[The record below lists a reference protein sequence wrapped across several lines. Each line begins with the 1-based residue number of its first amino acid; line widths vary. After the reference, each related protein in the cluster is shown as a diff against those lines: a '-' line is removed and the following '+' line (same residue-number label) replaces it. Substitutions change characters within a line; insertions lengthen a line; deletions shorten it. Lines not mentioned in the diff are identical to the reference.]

1 MRRQLGVATLV
12 PCKMASRIHLRSL
25 LVLGRVSNLPTVW
38 SNCLAAW
45 LLNGGVLGPNF
56 FLLSAGAT
64 LLYTGGMF
72 LNDAFDVDFDRQ
84 HRSERPIPSGKIS
97 VGAVWM
103 LGVSFLLIGWLL
115 IWPLGTLAA
124 IAALLLVATIVV
136 YDALHKR
143 TAATPL
149 LMAACRFLLYFVAA
163 AATQNRVNDAV
174 LWHGLALAAYVTG
187 LSFLAR
193 GESGQGRVRRWPLLL
208 LIAPFVAN
216 GLVNPNRNAVAWAAS
231 VCLAG
236 WLLWCLRG
244 ILKQP
249 VHHVGH
255 SVAGLLAGI
264 ALVDGAAIA
273 QLTTELALVFGGLFI
288 LARTL
293 QRTIPAT

>member
-1 MRRQLGVATLV
+1 
-12 PCKMASRIHLRSL
+12 MASRVHLHSL
-25 LVLGRVSNLPTVW
+25 LVLGRISNLPTVW

-45 LLNGGVLGPNF
+45 LLNGGVWGPKF
-56 FLLSAGAT
+56 ILLSMGAT

-72 LNDAFDVDFDRQ
+72 LNDAFDVEFDRQ
-84 HRSERPIPSGKIS
+84 HRSERPIPAGKIS
-97 VGAVWM
+97 AGTVWM
-103 LGVSFLLIGWLL
+103 FGVSFLLIGWLL
-115 IWPLGTLAA
+115 ILPLGTLAA
-124 IAALLLVATIVV
+124 LAALLLVATIVL
-136 YDALHKR
+136 YDAIHKR
-143 TAATPL
+143 TSLAAL

-163 AATQNRVNDAV
+163 AATQISLSDAV

-187 LSFLAR
+187 LSYLAR
-193 GESGQGRVRRWPLLL
+193 GESGPGRVRRWPLLL
-208 LIAPFVAN
+208 LIAPLVAN
-216 GLVNPNRNAVAWAAS
+216 GLVNPNPSAVAWTAS
-231 VCLAG
+231 VCLFG

-249 VHHVGH
+249 VQNVGR

-264 ALVDGAAIA
+264 ALVDGAALS

>member
-1 MRRQLGVATLV
+1 MTLRV
-12 PCKMASRIHLRSL
+12 HLRSL

-64 LLYTGGMF
+64 LLYIGGMF

-84 HRSERPIPSGKIS
+84 HRRERPIPSGKIS
-97 VGAVWM
+97 AGAVWM
-103 LGVSFLLIGWLL
+103 FGAVFLLIGWLL
-115 IWPLGTLAA
+115 FLPLGALAA

-143 TAATPL
+143 TAVAPL
-149 LMAACRFLLYFVAA
+149 LMAACRFLLYFIAA
-163 AATQNRVNDAV
+163 AATQNRVSDAL

-193 GESGQGRVRRWPLLL
+193 GESGQRMVRRWPVLL
-208 LIAPFVAN
+208 LIAPLVAN
-216 GLVNPNRNAVAWAAS
+216 GLVNPNRSAVAWAAS

-244 ILKQP
+244 ILNRP
-249 VHHVGH
+249 VQNVGR

-264 ALVDGAAIA
+264 ALVDGAVLS